1 MKLVSFR
8 TPKPKAFNYKP
19 RYFDDKRDELERR
32 KAKFG
37 LESRLSRDEELRLQM
52 SRRWGKGLE
61 KEGKTLIAKVVA
73 YLVYATFIFGTIYLI
88 MFTNIIEDMLKA
100 FGVTH

>member
-1 MKLVSFR
+1 
-8 TPKPKAFNYKP
+8 
-19 RYFDDKRDELERR
+19 
-32 KAKFG
+32 
-37 LESRLSRDEELRLQM
+37 M

-88 MFTNIIEDMLKA
+88 LFTNIIEDMLKA